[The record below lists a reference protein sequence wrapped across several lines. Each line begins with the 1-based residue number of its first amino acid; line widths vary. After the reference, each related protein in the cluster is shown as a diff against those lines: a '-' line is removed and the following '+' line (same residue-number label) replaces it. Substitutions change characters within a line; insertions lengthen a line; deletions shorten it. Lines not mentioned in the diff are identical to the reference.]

1 MSNSYAQA
9 VLRTTDIAE
18 ALRAAE
24 RLLDLADTGEL
35 EVDFEARVSTAC
47 ELERL
52 SGAMPEADWWSLGAD
67 DRHGSSRAG
76 DVPSDF
82 LPLFMSRWCM
92 PAETVEPFL
101 AAAGTVPAM
110 VRWDFSGWPEAP
122 EAGLGRGGTRGA
134 YVTVCVNAR
143 DLYLEEP
150 AADHTLY
157 VHVKQSEPERAVWLA
172 AQVGLEVMGEL
183 QMAPL

>member
-9 VLRTTDIAE
+9 VLRTTDVAE
-18 ALRAAE
+18 TLRVAGQ
-24 RLLDLADTGEL
+24 LLDLADTGEL
-35 EVDFEARVSTAC
+35 EVDFEARVSTTR

-52 SGAMPEADWWSLGAD
+52 SGVMPNADWWSYGA
-67 DRHGSSRAG
+67 DRHGSSRNG
-76 DVPSDF
+76 DSPSEC
-82 LPLFMSRWCM
+82 LPIIMSRWCM
-92 PAETVEPFL
+92 AQEAVAAFLTVV
-101 AAAGTVPAM
+101 GNVPAM

-122 EAGLGRGGTRGA
+122 EVGLGPGGTRGA

-150 AADHTLY
+150 APDHTVY
-157 VHVKQSEPERAVWLA
+157 VHVKQVEAQRAAWLA
-172 AQVGLEVMGEL
+172 ARVGLEVIGEL

>member
-9 VLRTTDIAE
+9 VLRTTDVAE
-18 ALRAAE
+18 ALRVAG
-24 RLLDLADTGEL
+24 RLLALADTVDL
-35 EVDFEARVSTAC
+35 EVDFEARVSTPR

-52 SGAMPEADWWSLGAD
+52 TEVMPDADWWSYGA
-67 DRHGSSRAG
+67 DRHGSSRTG
-76 DVPSDF
+76 DSSTEC
-82 LPLFMSRWCM
+82 LPIFMSRWCM
-92 PAETVEPFL
+92 APEAVETFL
-101 AAAGTVPAM
+101 AAAGHVPAM

-122 EAGLGRGGTRGA
+122 EIGLGRGGARGA

-150 AADHTLY
+150 APDHTVY
-157 VHVKQSEPERAVWLA
+157 VHVKQVEAQRATWLA
-172 AQVGLEVMGEL
+172 AQVGLRTIGEL

>member
-9 VLRTTDIAE
+9 VLRTTDVAE
-18 ALRAAE
+18 ALRVAG

-35 EVDFEARVSTAC
+35 EVDFEARVSTTR

-52 SGAMPEADWWSLGAD
+52 SGAMPDADWWSCGA
-67 DRHGSSRAG
+67 DRHGSSGNG
-76 DVPSDF
+76 DCPSQC
-82 LPLFMSRWCM
+82 LPISMSRWCM
-92 PAETVEPFL
+92 VPETVEPFL
-101 AAAGTVPAM
+101 AAAGNVPAM

-122 EAGLGRGGTRGA
+122 EAGLGRGGSRGA

-150 AADHTLY
+150 AADHTVY
-157 VHVKQSEPERAVWLA
+157 VHVKQVEAQRAAWLA
-172 AQVGLEVMGEL
+172 AQVGMEVIGEL